1 MSILDSDKLKAG
13 RQMNTNFKYED
24 TVFLS
29 FLSIRSL
36 RVTIIIGSWARDG
49 VSSCMEERRVT
60 CNKALPE

>member
-1 MSILDSDKLKAG
+1 MDSDKLKAG

-36 RVTIIIGSWARDG
+36 RVTMIMVRWTSDG
-49 VSSCMEERRVT
+49 VSCMEERRVT
-60 CNKALPE
+60 CNKALLE

>member
-1 MSILDSDKLKAG
+1 MDSDKLKAG
-13 RQMNTNFKYED
+13 RRMNTNFRYED

-36 RVTIIIGSWARDG
+36 RVTMTIGRWASDG

-60 CNKALPE
+60 YNKALPE

>member
-1 MSILDSDKLKAG
+1 MDSDKLKAG

-36 RVTIIIGSWARDG
+36 RVTMIMVRWTSDG

-60 CNKALPE
+60 CNKALLE